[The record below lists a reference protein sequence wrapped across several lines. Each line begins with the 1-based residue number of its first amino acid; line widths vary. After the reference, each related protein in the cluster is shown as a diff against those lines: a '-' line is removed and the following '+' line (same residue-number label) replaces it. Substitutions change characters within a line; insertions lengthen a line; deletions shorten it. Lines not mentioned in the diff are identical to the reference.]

1 MKDQVRK
8 VYKAMTFAMEK
19 HGEQKRK
26 YTNSPYWNHLAE
38 VSGLCSAFYDD
49 YMVMSVAW
57 LHDVLEDTKTTEDE
71 LICEFDSHIVY
82 GVKMLS
88 DLEEGNRKERKRIS
102 RERLSKC
109 PSWIQN
115 IKLCDII
122 SNTSSIVEYDKK
134 FSKTYLEEVVLLV
147 DVLDAADKNLKNL
160 ANKTIFKALNVDIL
174 GV

>member
-71 LICEFDSHIVY
+71 LICEFDSHLTLKKEIE
-82 GVKMLS
+82 KKEKEF
-88 DLEEGNRKERKRIS
+88 LEKD
-102 RERLSKC
+102 C
-109 PSWIQN
+109 QN
-115 IKLCDII
+115 
-122 SNTSSIVEYDKK
+122 
-134 FSKTYLEEVVLLV
+134 VLLG
-147 DVLDAADKNLKNL
+147 
-160 ANKTIFKALNVDIL
+160 FKI
-174 GV
+174 